1 MGGLFGAFSQTSAAV
16 HINQERDST
25 LEDVYLGLFA
35 LQHRGQQSAGIAWTH
50 EGSDRIQSLKTVGLL
65 GGIDI
70 LQLDGINS
78 NSAIGQVRVSGKGG
92 FVLQNIQPL
101 TIKYSRGHLAVAHDG
116 NLSNT
121 EELTEKL
128 EKDGAIFQS
137 ECDTEL
143 LLHLMAH
150 KPDKSPLDALLCSL
164 PSLKGGFSML
174 LLLEGKLVALR
185 DPLGFR
191 PLVLGRRENMVYAAS
206 ETCAL
211 DIIGAKII
219 REVEPGEAVVISEN
233 NMESIRFAP
242 KLEDL
247 SVCSFE
253 YVYIARP
260 DSVMEGKYVYA
271 VRKELGRILAR
282 MDSVRGVNANL
293 VSGMP
298 DSGTIAALG
307 YAEASGLPYDIA
319 VSINRYVGRTFIRPT
334 QRIRELGVRLKLNP
348 SVQLM
353 SGKNVVIV
361 DDSIVRGV
369 TLKKAMQTIRLS
381 GPKEIHMRIASPPV
395 RFPCRYSLDT
405 SSADMLIASRMNIEA
420 LCLHLGADSLKHVKE
435 QDLIN
440 AIGLPSNKMCTAC
453 FSGKYPIND
462 NA

>member
-1 MGGLFGAFSQTSAAV
+1 
-16 HINQERDST
+16 
-25 LEDVYLGLFA
+25 
-35 LQHRGQQSAGIAWTH
+35 
-50 EGSDRIQSLKTVGLL
+50 
-65 GGIDI
+65 
-70 LQLDGINS
+70 
-78 NSAIGQVRVSGKGG
+78 
-92 FVLQNIQPL
+92 
-101 TIKYSRGHLAVAHDG
+101 
-116 NLSNT
+116 
-121 EELTEKL
+121 
-128 EKDGAIFQS
+128 
-137 ECDTEL
+137 
-143 LLHLMAH
+143 
-150 KPDKSPLDALLCSL
+150 
-164 PSLKGGFSML
+164 ML

-219 REVEPGEAVVISEN
+219 RDVEPGEAVVISEN
-233 NMESIRFAP
+233 KIESIRFAP
-242 KLEDL
+242 PLENS

-282 MDSVRGVNANL
+282 MDSVRGVNADL

-307 YAEASGLPYDIA
+307 YAQASGLPYDIA

-334 QRIRELGVRLKLNP
+334 QRIRELGVKLKLNP
-348 SVQLM
+348 SVQLL
-353 SGKNVVIV
+353 SGKNLVIV

-369 TLKKAMQTIRLS
+369 TSKKAMKTIRES
-381 GPKEIHMRIASPPV
+381 GTKEIHMRITSPPV
-395 RFPCRYSLDT
+395 LFPCRYNLDT

-440 AIGLPSNKMCTAC
+440 AIGLPPNKMCTAC
-453 FSGKYPIND
+453 FSGKYPL
-462 NA
+462 